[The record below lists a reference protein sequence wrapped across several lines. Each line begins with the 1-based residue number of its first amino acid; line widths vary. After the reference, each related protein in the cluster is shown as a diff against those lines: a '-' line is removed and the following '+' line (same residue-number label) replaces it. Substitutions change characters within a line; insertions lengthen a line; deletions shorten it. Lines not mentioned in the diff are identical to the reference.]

1 MVVKTLSK
9 TLIYFALMKIS
20 KNIVFVSLISLLM
33 YCTSKNEHAKL
44 TFLLK
49 GNESLEENDLEK
61 ANFYYNEAILTDST
75 YIDAYMNNAL
85 VFEAKGELYDAIEM
99 YDQVLILNPTY
110 DQALYKRA
118 NLYLDVDQYYRALD
132 DLKGLNNSWKDSAKL
147 YFTKGLVQTK
157 LRRYNDAI
165 QEFQH
170 SLVVNGNQ
178 AQAYINI
185 GNVYYYKNELDSA
198 SSYLRKGLELDAS
211 EANGFNT
218 LGLISTKQKAYENA
232 LLKFN
237 KALTLDDKNAW
248 SLNNK
253 AYVFIKTNELDS
265 ASYLINESMK
275 LDPYNAWV
283 YRNKGLLEIKK
294 HNVDKALKYL
304 EKAYKMDQSI
314 DSIIADL
321 AYALSLNNQLNEA
334 CFLVNKEADE
344 TKKAALVKVYC
355 L

>member
-1 MVVKTLSK
+1 MNKLAFTIL
-9 TLIYFALMKIS
+9 LG
-20 KNIVFVSLISLLM
+20 VFFS
-33 YCTSKNEHAKL
+33 CTSKNEHAKL

-49 GNESLEENDLEK
+49 GNESLAENDLEK
-61 ANFYYNEAILTDST
+61 ANYYYNEAILTDST

-99 YDQVLILNPTY
+99 YDQILILNPTN
-110 DQALYKRA
+110 DHALYKRA

-132 DLKGLNNSWKDSAKL
+132 DLKGLSNSWKDSAKL

-157 LRRYNDAI
+157 LKRYNDAI
-165 QEFQH
+165 QEFQR

-198 SSYLRKGLELDAS
+198 SSYLKKGLELDAS
-211 EANGFNT
+211 EVNGFNT
-218 LGLISTKQKAYENA
+218 LGLIATKQKAYDTA
-232 LLKFN
+232 LINFN
-237 KALTLDDKNAW
+237 KVLTLDDKNAW

-253 AYVFIKTNELDS
+253 AYVFIETNELDS

-294 HNVDKALKYL
+294 HNDDKALKYL
-304 EKAYKMDQSI
+304 QKAYKMDQSI

-321 AYALSLNNQLNEA
+321 ALAYSLNGQHIEA
-334 CFLVNKEADE
+334 CSLVSSDADE